1 MSEELQA
8 AVEEGETVDQQEQ
21 HEEVVEQPELNPT
34 EQKAWDQGW
43 RPEEDF
49 EGNPDNWKTA
59 KEYNMYGEFQGQLR
73 DEKNRQ
79 QRKEQEF
86 EDSIANLNKL
96 HDKRQEAAV
105 SALKVQQRQAVD
117 EADTERYD
125 QLQTEIDGHEAVTE
139 TAAPAKDPVIKA
151 WEKENPWINNV
162 TDEKTLQAQAFFNVA
177 AGRSGATAQS
187 SLDYVDEQIAKLYPE
202 QTNARRDMATQTEQP
217 SKPAARATSRRTRD
231 LTMNDLTRD
240 EAEEHKQF
248 GNMFASDKDFL
259 KAVQDARKG

>member
-8 AVEEGETVDQQEQ
+8 ETVEDEAVDQQEQ
-21 HEEVVEQPELNPT
+21 LEEVVEQPELSAT

-43 RPEEDF
+43 RPEENF

-59 KEYNMYGEFQGQLR
+59 SEYVMYGEFQGQLR
-73 DEKNRQ
+73 DEKNRS

-96 HDKRQEAAV
+96 HDKRQEAAI

-117 EADTERYD
+117 EADTEAYD
-125 QLQTEIDGHEAVTE
+125 RLQTEIDGHEAVTE
-139 TAAPAKDPVIKA
+139 AAAPAKDPVIAA
-151 WEKENPWINNV
+151 WEKENSWVNDKPN
-162 TDEKTLQAQAFFNVA
+162 DEKTLQAQAFFNVA
-177 AGRSGATAQS
+177 ASQNKTNQQ

-217 SKPAARATSRRTRD
+217 SKPATRSTRRTRE

-248 GNMFASDKDFL
+248 GSMFSSDKDFL